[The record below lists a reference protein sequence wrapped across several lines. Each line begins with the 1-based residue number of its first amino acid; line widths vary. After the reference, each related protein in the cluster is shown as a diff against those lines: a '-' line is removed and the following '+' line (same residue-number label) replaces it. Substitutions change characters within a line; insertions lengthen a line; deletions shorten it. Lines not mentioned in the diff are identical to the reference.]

1 MNQII
6 LREGRH
12 RLLLCS
18 KMKQYMKF
26 DSIMLFTLVFI
37 LYVWLPKC
45 VSGGGLKKVTEG
57 AFIVESMEQHF
68 ELKRQVTPESPSSK
82 HRNRDVKL
90 IS

>member
-37 LYVWLPKC
+37 KRKLFTFGYQN
-45 VSGGGLKKVTEG
+45 VSGGGLKEVTEG

-68 ELKRQVTPESPSSK
+68 ELKKTSDAQKSFFK
-82 HRNRDVKL
+82 
-90 IS
+90 ISQS